1 MSEKL
6 TPGDVQRLLQDPSPE
21 TRAEMAEKL
30 AGQFGAA
37 DLSPSERVLA
47 EDIVRIMAKDVAVRV
62 RAALSQSLRHST
74 SIPHDVALTLAQD
87 VEEIALPFIEVSTV
101 LTDADLIAIIRT
113 GSAEKQTAV
122 AKRPAVSESVADVLV
137 DQGSESAVAALMSN
151 EGAQVTAN
159 AMGKALDRFPTSSA
173 IQTPLVNRAKLPVT
187 VAERLVAVVSEK
199 LRDQLVSK
207 HDLPVDV
214 ATDLVMQSRE
224 KATYALVGGAGE
236 AELVALVDQLK
247 RGGRLTPSLIL
258 RSLCLGDLPFFEA
271 AMAGLAGIPLMNARL
286 LIHDAGRLGLKPLS
300 EKAGL
305 PSALVTAIRVAMDVA
320 QETEFDGGEQDIERH
335 RRRMLERILTQF
347 EEIGSEDLNYLLS
360 KLTDLQAPA

>member
-30 AGQFGAA
+30 AGQFGAP

-62 RAALSQSLRHST
+62 RAALSQSLRSST

-207 HDLPVDV
+207 HELPVDV
-214 ATDLVMQSRE
+214 AT
-224 KATYALVGGAGE
+224 
-236 AELVALVDQLK
+236 
-247 RGGRLTPSLIL
+247 
-258 RSLCLGDLPFFEA
+258 
-271 AMAGLAGIPLMNARL
+271 N
-286 LIHDAGRLGLKPLS
+286 
-300 EKAGL
+300 
-305 PSALVTAIRVAMDVA
+305 SA
-320 QETEFDGGEQDIERH
+320 
-335 RRRMLERILTQF
+335 
-347 EEIGSEDLNYLLS
+347 SP
-360 KLTDLQAPA
+360 APPTRA